1 MFRLQK
7 PVGGNNA
14 RVNACGLTA
23 GGGVE
28 FVGQASTPITAAPT
42 LAAPKLSKPASL
54 TGLSMGSATPLT
66 APSAPLL
73 ANNLTNNMS
82 STQTN
87 TTSIT
92 GFINLTQTCTT
103 NVAPSQHP
111 PNSNLNV
118 SLTLPL
124 GINLPK
130 PVVGGASL
138 TASSIPTGVGAWG
151 ILATPLP
158 PLAQPSVG
166 RDGGGNVDNEQQ
178 ILQNI
183 QQLQAQIAANN
194 KSALKLDVSLSSPI
208 GAPLSAPTA
217 TSATASSSAELLN
230 VLLGNRPQ
238 SNTSLLPA
246 RSHLSQLSVTASAL
260 IPSTLGMSRKGGPGV
275 VAGATVGLAQ
285 KSGVGVGG
293 RRESGGRGGGEGGGG
308 GGDGGGVGVKATD
321 TEQQQLKEQIE
332 LLELQIKL
340 QIQNAGGGS
349 RPSWF

>member
-1 MFRLQK
+1 M
-7 PVGGNNA
+7 
-14 RVNACGLTA
+14 
-23 GGGVE
+23 E

-42 LAAPKLSKPASL
+42 LATPKLSKPASL

-73 ANNLTNNMS
+73 ANNLTNNLS

-103 NVAPSQHP
+103 NVAPTQHP
-111 PNSNLNV
+111 PNGNLNV

-130 PVVGGASL
+130 SVVGGASL
-138 TASSIPTGVGAWG
+138 TASSTPTGVGAWG
-151 ILATPLP
+151 ILTTPLP
-158 PLAQPSVG
+158 PSAQPSVG
-166 RDGGGNVDNEQQ
+166 RDGGGKVDNEQQ

-194 KSALKLDVSLSSPI
+194 KSALKLDVLRSSPI

-238 SNTSLLPA
+238 SNTSHLPA
-246 RSHLSQLSVTASAL
+246 RGHLSQLSVTASAN
-260 IPSTLGMSRKGGPGV
+260 STVGMSRKGGPGV
-275 VAGATVGLAQ
+275 VAGATLGLAQ
-285 KSGVGVGG
+285 EPGVGLGG
-293 RRESGGRGGGEGGGG
+293 RRESGGGGVLGGGG
-308 GGDGGGVGVKATD
+308 GGGGGGGVKATD
-321 TEQQQLKEQIE
+321 REQQQLKEQIE

-349 RPSWF
+349 RPSWL